1 MTAQVINTNKDFL
14 EREAA
19 EDIFYGQVVINWA
32 RWFIIAAGVAMVMI
46 VAETPAELTAGIAPI
61 VGLMVVNFYLHGR
74 RLADK
79 PANRNLVS
87 VSSLLD
93 LTLITAVIAVSR
105 EVTGLDNQFYVAYFP
120 VIAAFSFVM
129 SRKSSILYTGLAMVA
144 YSVVCLT
151 ANTQILEVT
160 TIDGSFAERINL
172 NLTNLESLMTRLIVM
187 GAVGGLASYFW
198 RVQRD
203 RRRVDAA

>member
-1 MTAQVINTNKDFL
+1 MTAQAINTNKDFL

-19 EDIFYGQVVINWA
+19 EDIFFGQVVINWA
-32 RWFIIAAGVAMVMI
+32 RWFIIAAGVALVMI
-46 VAETPAELTAGIAPI
+46 VAETPAELTAGLAPV
-61 VGLMVVNFYLHGR
+61 VGLMMVNFYLHGR

-93 LTLITAVIAVSR
+93 LALITSVIALSR

-129 SRKSSILYTGLAMVA
+129 SRKSSIVYTGLAMVS
-144 YSVVCLT
+144 YTVVCLT
-151 ANTQILEVT
+151 ANTQILGG
-160 TIDGSFAERINL
+160 DGVD
-172 NLTNLESLMTRLIVM
+172 LTNLESLITRLVVM

-198 RVQRD
+198 RVQRN
-203 RRRVDAA
+203 RRRADAAHV